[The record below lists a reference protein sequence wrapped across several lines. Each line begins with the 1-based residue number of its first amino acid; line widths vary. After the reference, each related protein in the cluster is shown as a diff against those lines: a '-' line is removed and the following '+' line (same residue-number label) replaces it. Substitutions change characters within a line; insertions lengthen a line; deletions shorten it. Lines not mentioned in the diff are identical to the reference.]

1 MGLVSS
7 PNGTPYT
14 LETTKKNTFRSV
26 CSFILIV
33 ELCERLAFWTFQTN
47 LALYIQKEL
56 GYEASQSSMLS
67 SVFSSLS
74 YVTPLIGAYFADA
87 IWGRYTTIVNFA
99 LVYTV
104 GLGMIVLAA
113 WPGVQSSCLFFI
125 GLFVFIC
132 LGTGGIKCNVVTLGA
147 DQYDPVAEEN
157 QLKSFF
163 NWYYWMSNTGAI
175 ISTAFLAE
183 FALNGIDGVI
193 SQAYSFPISFLVAA
207 ICFGVSITVFYA
219 GRKRYHR
226 VKPSDSAFVRFSR
239 ILYQGARN
247 SRRGQF
253 ILTLLIALAG
263 SVVMNVILVFLPDS
277 TPVEILSFV
286 NSFIIIVGVLG
297 VIFYGQQA
305 DWVYSAS
312 KTNGGSWDHDEV
324 HGAWQLLRLFPYIG
338 FMVSFWVVYQ
348 AMNGPWINQG
358 CQMDSRVFSSQ
369 SYNPGAWGVW
379 NVIIILVCIPLLDWW
394 IFPKVG
400 QMLGNGPTAG
410 PTALQ
415 KIGAGFVFAILAMI
429 ASALVEMERRRRPL
443 LDLNSVCAQEGEIR
457 PVSDMSIWFQV
468 PQYCL
473 LGIGEI
479 LSVIASFDLFYN
491 QVPDDIKSACQ
502 GVNLLTTAIGGA
514 LTTMLQR
521 IFTLAGQLPTNLNN
535 GHQEYLYILQA
546 VLGIVFLVMFL
557 IVSPSFEYK
566 RTNQRDD
573 LEGECI
579 TYTVKSETK
588 QES

>member
-1 MGLVSS
+1 MGLLSS
-7 PNGTPYT
+7 PNGTPAR
-14 LETTKKNTFRSV
+14 NTFRSV

-56 GYEASQSSMLS
+56 HYEASQSSMLS

-87 IWGRYTTIVNFA
+87 VWGRYVTIVNFA
-99 LVYTV
+99 LIYTV
-104 GLGMIVLAA
+104 GLVMIVLAA

-125 GLFVFIC
+125 GLFVFVC

-147 DQYDPVAEEN
+147 DQYDPIAEED

-163 NWYYWMSNTGAI
+163 SWYYWMSNIGAI

-183 FALNGIDGVI
+183 FALNGIDGVV
-193 SQAYSFPISFLVAA
+193 SKTYSFPISFLVAA
-207 ICFGVSITVFYA
+207 ICFGFSIAVFYI

-226 VKPSDSAFVRFSR
+226 VKPSDSAFVRFGR
-239 ILYQGARN
+239 ILYEGARH
-247 SRRGQF
+247 SRRGKL
-253 ILTLLIALAG
+253 ILTLLIALAI

-277 TPVEILSFV
+277 LPVEILSFV
-286 NSFIIIVGVLG
+286 ISFVIIVGILG
-297 VIFYGQQA
+297 IIFYGQQA

-312 KTNGGSWDHDEV
+312 KTNGGSWNHDDV
-324 HGAWQLLRLFPYIG
+324 HGAWELLRLFPYFG
-338 FMVSFWVVYQ
+338 FMVSFWMVYQ

-358 CQMDSRVFSSQ
+358 CQMDSRIFSSQ
-369 SYNPGAWGVW
+369 SYNPGAWSVW

-410 PTALQ
+410 PSALQ
-415 KIGAGFVFAILAMI
+415 KIGAGFVFTILAMI
-429 ASALVEMERRRRPL
+429 ASALVEIERRQRPL
-443 LDLNSVCAQEGEIR
+443 LLSLNSVCAQDGETR
-457 PVSDMSIWFQV
+457 LVSDMSIWFQV

-479 LSVIASFDLFYN
+479 LSVVASFDLFYN

-502 GVNLLTTAIGGA
+502 GVNLLTTAVGGA
-514 LTTMLQR
+514 LTTMLQK
-521 IFTLAGQLPTNLNN
+521 IFTLAGELPTNLNH
-535 GHQEYLYILQA
+535 GHQEYLYIVQA
-546 VLGIVFLVMFL
+546 ILGIVFLVLFM
-557 IVSPSFEYK
+557 VVTRSFEYK
-566 RTNQRDD
+566 
-573 LEGECI
+573 
-579 TYTVKSETK
+579 
-588 QES
+588 